1 MDDLLRRAF
10 PEDAEAR
17 LVLDLRADGDV
28 VIEHVAEAEGKPV
41 GHILLSRLKVD
52 QPGVRALA
60 LAPLAVEPA
69 SQGEHVGSALVVE
82 ACTAAEADGHHLVVV
97 LGDVGWYK
105 RLGFTHLAASLFTC
119 EYAGPNLMARDL
131 RHPPSPPERLK
142 LTYPAAFARLG

>member
-17 LVLDLRADGDV
+17 LVRDLRVNGDV
-28 VIEHVAEAEGKPV
+28 AIEHVAEVEGKPV
-41 GHILLSRLKVD
+41 GHVLLSRLDVD
-52 QPGVRALA
+52 RPGVEVLA
-60 LAPLAVEPA
+60 LAPLTVDP
-69 SQGEHVGSALVVE
+69 SNQGEHIGSALVVE

-105 RLGFTHLAASLFTC
+105 RLGFTHLAASQFAC
-119 EYAGPNLMARDL
+119 KYAGPNLMARDS